1 MCFPQEPLA
10 DDGKHILLLIRGK
23 LAPLGDGMPLLKAA
37 PAAASGGVLGNEHR
51 VVLHGC
57 LLAVIG
63 DVGGEKAGLEQ
74 IFRMLHY
81 CIKPL
86 LLKIRQLPPS
96 QVEAASEF
104 RVCQP
109 LKQLVHI

>member
-1 MCFPQEPLA
+1 MA
-10 DDGKHILLLIRGK
+10 DDGKHVQLLLGSE
-23 LAPLGDGMPLLKAA
+23 LAPLGYGMPLLKAA
-37 PAAASGGVLGNEHR
+37 AAAASCGVLGNEHR
-51 VVLHGC
+51 VVFHRC
-57 LLAVIG
+57 LLAVIW